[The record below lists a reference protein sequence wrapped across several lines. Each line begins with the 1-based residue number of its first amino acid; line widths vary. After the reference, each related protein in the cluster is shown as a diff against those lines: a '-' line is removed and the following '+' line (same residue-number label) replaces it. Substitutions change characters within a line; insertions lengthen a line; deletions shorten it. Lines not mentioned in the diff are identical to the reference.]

1 MNPAHSSSS
10 LPGLSLRCKDG
21 DMTVIV
27 CDLPGCEGNIGRI
40 VQVRGPTKKLSGYV
54 CWQIKPLD
62 NKEVLIREFT
72 GKVVSELVDWK
83 SNILHTDC
91 FLMPICP
98 SKDDKSL
105 DANIEVRN
113 PTPELA
119 SA

>member
-1 MNPAHSSSS
+1 MNPSHSSSS
-10 LPGLSLRCKDG
+10 LLGLGLRCKHG
-21 DMTVIV
+21 DMAVIV
-27 CDLPGCEGNIGRI
+27 GDLPGCEGNIGRI

-83 SNILHTDC
+83 SNIRHPDC
-91 FLMPICP
+91 FLMPIRP
-98 SKDDKSL
+98 SEDDKSI
-105 DANIEVRN
+105 DANIEMRN